1 MNLDGKTIYDLTIG
15 LVIGF
20 INVANTIFQLLFT
33 TIEIGDIEIS
43 LWQVLTGTLLSVL
56 IPLLLIKKFV
66 A

>member
-20 INVANTIFQLLFT
+20 INVANTIFQLLFM

>member
-33 TIEIGDIEIS
+33 TIKIGDIEIS